1 MITLQKN
8 ATSTIFETIF
18 CYFYYYPSCIVTTP
32 FLHKIIILHLFSEG
46 IFKQKL
52 ITKETR

>member
-1 MITLQKN
+1 MPPQQFLRPSSAILLLPIMHCDHTLFTQN
-8 ATSTIFETIF
+8 
-18 CYFYYYPSCIVTTP
+18 
-32 FLHKIIILHLFSEG
+32 ILHLFSEG